1 MFNEEFNSRDWQLAI
16 LVVYVDHSPCSL
28 LGRINILF
36 ESGPHAGCTLINAA
50 PSLNFAG
57 LLLLFISFELNRLFA
72 NSKHLFVLHILMLV
86 HRVHNGFNEV
96 LDLGLGTFTDVCLL
110 VVDGTWHTK
119 GQLEGE

>member
-16 LVVYVDHSPCSL
+16 LVVYVDHSSCSL

-57 LLLLFISFELNRLFA
+57 LLLLFISFELNGLFA
-72 NSKHLFVLHILMLV
+72 NSEHLFVLHILMLV

-110 VVDGTWHTK
+110 VVDGTRHTQ